1 MKIKVSD
8 EFIIDTNREC
18 YNNLGK
24 LYTDGADD
32 FETLLDMGVWQEF
45 LDGLGGKKVL
55 DVGCGAGDAVKWL
68 ADRKYEVA
76 ACDLSDKMIEVAR
89 DKTTKAK
96 FFVLGANELGKIND
110 KFDGIISIHLV
121 QHLSKSMLRKFFSD
135 IYNLLTDDG
144 RFFLAFTDT
153 CYEKTGY
160 QLDGEKEDNYIFWFK
175 WRMEDIVPLLAKA
188 KLKPIFAKMQKG
200 ADNSCAIDMEPFVF
214 ICEKIK
220 Q

>member
-24 LYTDGADD
+24 LYTDGTGD

-45 LDGLGGKKVL
+45 LDGLSGKKVL

-68 ADRKYEVA
+68 ADRKYEVT

-96 FFVLGANELGKIND
+96 FFVLGTNELGKIND

-135 IYNLLTDDG
+135 AYNLLTDDG
-144 RFFLAFTDT
+144 RFFLAFTNT

-220 Q
+220 